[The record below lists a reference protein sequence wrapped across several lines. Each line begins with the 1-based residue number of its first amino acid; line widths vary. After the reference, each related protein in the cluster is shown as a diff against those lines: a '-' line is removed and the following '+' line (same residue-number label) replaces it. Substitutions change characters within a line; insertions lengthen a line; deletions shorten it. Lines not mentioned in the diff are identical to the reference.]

1 MSKLRNPRKSEILG
15 NPLPLSPPG
24 AWKKQQKADEGPPP
38 LAHAR
43 EGLKTF
49 VAKSLRKLLGA
60 QLLMRAAYRF
70 YKILPPP
77 PEQKH
82 NSGFPSNQMQLQP
95 KLLNAFQN
103 NQRSGSPIGRKF
115 GFS

>member
-1 MSKLRNPRKSEILG
+1 MGI
-15 NPLPLSPPG
+15 PLSHPG
-24 AWKKQQKADEGPPP
+24 APKKQQKVDESPPS

-60 QLLMRAAYRF
+60 QLLMRTAYRF

-82 NSGFPSNQMQLQP
+82 NSGFPSNQMQV
-95 KLLNAFQN
+95 
-103 NQRSGSPIGRKF
+103 
-115 GFS
+115 